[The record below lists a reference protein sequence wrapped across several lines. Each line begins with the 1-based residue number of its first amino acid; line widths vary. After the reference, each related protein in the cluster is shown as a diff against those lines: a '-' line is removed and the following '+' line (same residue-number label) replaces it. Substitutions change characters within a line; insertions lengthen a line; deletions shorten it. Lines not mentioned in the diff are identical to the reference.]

1 MRVDRAGWGRRPPGA
16 CQLLNPRGRG
26 DGQWTAIG
34 RPGRDRDD
42 EIERDGDTQSTPLY
56 GWDRGGQGS
65 HAYGGYGEAGP
76 DPRGDRYG
84 GDRFAGRERTERSHY
99 SARHPR
105 DFASDDRHRDYRSR
119 SRDDYD
125 RASRDEADDRS
136 RRERADRDRARFGTW
151 MSYADPYG
159 FPTYIP
165 YASADFGRSTYDRGG
180 YAPSDHNQRGFFE
193 RAGDEVLSWF
203 GDEEAQRRRDRDHR
217 GRGPT
222 DYVRS
227 DDRIREDVNDR
238 LTDDYWVDASRIGVV
253 VSAGEVTLDGTVDS
267 KSDKRRAEDL
277 ADAVSGV
284 KHVQNNLRVDSSS
297 FAPQGS

>member
-1 MRVDRAGWGRRPPGA
+1 MDRYR
-16 CQLLNPRGRG
+16 Q
-26 DGQWTAIG
+26 T
-34 RPGRDRDD
+34 GRDRDD

-56 GWDRGGQGS
+56 DWDRGGQGS
-65 HAYGGYGEAGP
+65 HAYGGYGEAGFG
-76 DPRGDRYG
+76 PRGDRYG

-105 DFASDDRHRDYRSR
+105 DF
-119 SRDDYD
+119 
-125 RASRDEADDRS
+125 ASRDEADDRS

-159 FPTYIP
+159 FPTSIP

-180 YAPSDHNQRGFFE
+180 YASSDRNQRGFFE

-253 VSAGEVTLDGTVDS
+253 VSAGEVTLNGTVDS